1 MIAVEADTRRAEL
14 ARLTAEWS
22 TCPACRLCESR
33 TTVVVG
39 DGNPHAELMFVGGA
53 PGFHEDQRGVPFV
66 GQAGALLDSLLQGI
80 GLTRAD
86 CYIANVLKCRPP
98 QNRDPLPDEI
108 EACQGKLYRQ
118 IELIRPRVIAT
129 LGNFSTK
136 LLSGRDVGVMRV
148 HGRARRA
155 RFGDHETV
163 LYPLYHPAAA
173 LYNARLRPEL
183 EADMARIPQLLLHLD
198 ALERGEAEPPP
209 AGEPELPL
217 PEALATA
224 PQPTPAPE
232 PASEPEPADG
242 IQLGLF

>member
-14 ARLTAEWS
+14 VRLTSEWS
-22 TCPACRLCESR
+22 TCQACRLCESR

-39 DGNPHAELMFVGGA
+39 DGNPHAELMFVGEA
-53 PGFHEDQRGVPFV
+53 PGFHEDQRGLPFV
-66 GQAGALLDSLLQGI
+66 GQAGALLDSLLAGI
-80 GLTRAD
+80 GLTRAE

-136 LLSGRDVGVMRV
+136 LLSGRDIGVMRV

-163 LYPLYHPAAA
+163 LYPLFHPAAA

-183 EADMARIPQLLLHLD
+183 EADMARIPQLLLRLD
-198 ALERGEAEPPP
+198 ALERGESEPPP
-209 AGEPELPL
+209 A
-217 PEALATA
+217 T
-224 PQPTPAPE
+224 
-232 PASEPEPADG
+232 EPEPADG
-242 IQLGLF
+242 VQLGLF

>member
-14 ARLTAEWS
+14 VRLTSEWS
-22 TCPACRLCESR
+22 TCQSCRLCESR

-39 DGNPHAELMFVGGA
+39 DGNPHAELMFVGEA
-53 PGFHEDQRGVPFV
+53 PGFHEDQRGLPFV

-80 GLTRAD
+80 GMTRAD

-136 LLSGRDVGVMRV
+136 LLSGRDIGVMRV

-163 LYPLYHPAAA
+163 LYPLFHPAAA

-183 EADMARIPQLLLHLD
+183 EADVGRIPQLLLHLD
-198 ALERGEAEPPP
+198 ALERGESEPPP
-209 AGEPELPL
+209 ASEPDLVL
-217 PEALATA
+217 PEAAA
-224 PQPTPAPE
+224 PPPPAPE
-232 PASEPEPADG
+232 PEPESEPEPADG
-242 IQLGLF
+242 VQLGLF

>member
-22 TCPACRLCESR
+22 TCRACRLCESR

-39 DGNPHAELMFVGGA
+39 DGNPHAELMFVGEA

-66 GQAGALLDSLLQGI
+66 GQAGSLLDSLLQGI

-98 QNRDPLPDEI
+98 QNRDPVPDEI
-108 EACQGKLYRQ
+108 DACQGKLYRQ

-163 LYPLYHPAAA
+163 LYPLFHPAAA

-183 EADMARIPQLLLHLD
+183 EADVARIPELLSHLD
-198 ALERGEAEPPP
+198 THRLGEA
-209 AGEPELPL
+209 GEEL
-217 PEALATA
+217 AVA
-224 PQPTPAPE
+224 PPTPAAVPPALVAEPVPE
-232 PASEPEPADG
+232 PEDG
-242 IQLGLF
+242 VQLGLF

>member
-14 ARLTAEWS
+14 VRLTSEWS
-22 TCPACRLCESR
+22 TWQACRLCESR

-39 DGNPHAELMFVGGA
+39 DGNPHAELMFVGEA
-53 PGFHEDQRGVPFV
+53 PGFHEDQRGLPFV

-98 QNRDPLPDEI
+98 QNRDPQPDEI

-118 IELIRPRVIAT
+118 IELIRPRVIAS
-129 LGNFSTK
+129 LGNFATK
-136 LLSGRDVGVMRV
+136 LLSGRDHGVMRV

-155 RFGDHETV
+155 QFGDHETV
-163 LYPLYHPAAA
+163 LYPLFHPAAA

-183 EADMARIPQLLLHLD
+183 EADVARIPQLLLHLD
-198 ALERGEAEPPP
+198 SLSRAPDPPASDPEPVPSPAAAPPP
-209 AGEPELPL
+209 AL
-217 PEALATA
+217 
-224 PQPTPAPE
+224 
-232 PASEPEPADG
+232 ASEPEPDDG